1 MEKVG
6 YNMTFEIKKAMKQD
20 ARVVLELI
28 RELAVYEK
36 MESYVTATIEDLEK
50 HVFDTN
56 HVHAILMYEED
67 VVVGF
72 ALYYYHFSTF
82 KGRPGLYLED
92 IFIKKAYR
100 HQGYGK
106 RVFKFLMNEAIQND
120 CGRMEWVC
128 LNWNQ
133 PSIDFYLSLGAKP
146 LRDWTTFRLD
156 EVDIRNIHQ
165 TL

>member
-1 MEKVG
+1 MVL
-6 YNMTFEIKKAMKQD
+6 EIKKATKKD
-20 ARVVLELI
+20 AHIVLELI
-28 RELAVYEK
+28 KELAVYEK
-36 MESYVTATIEDLEK
+36 MLDQVTATEKDLEK
-50 HVFDTN
+50 HVFDTD
-56 HVHAILMYEED
+56 HVHALLMYEEE

-92 IFIKKAYR
+92 IYVKKPYR

-106 RVFKFLMNEAIQND
+106 QVFKFLMNEALAND

-146 LRDWTTFRLD
+146 LSDWTTFRLD
-156 EVDIRNIHQ
+156 EGDIKNIHQ